1 MMRPNITIHDHSAE
15 ANLFLRRTLVA
26 FCIVVFFLLVLL
38 LNLYHLQVEL
48 HETYSTRSNDNRIKV
63 IPVAPNRGRIFD
75 RKGNLLAQNV
85 PTFSLEITPEKVKD
99 MDATLAHLQTLLEI
113 TPEQIASFK
122 KEVRSHRR
130 FKSIPL
136 KTNLTEEETA
146 IIAVNQHHFSGVSID
161 ARLTRFY
168 PHKDAL
174 THVLGY
180 VGKINVNDLQKIDTD
195 GQSANYAATRD
206 IGKLGIEKKYERQ
219 LHGTV
224 GYKEVEINSHG
235 RILRTLRIEPATPGD
250 DLYLSI
256 DLDLQ
261 KVVQETLGEHR
272 GAVVAMDPRQG
283 EVLALYSNP
292 SYDPNL
298 FVHGISY
305 RDYSAL
311 RDSPKRP
318 LINRATQGQYPPAST
333 VKPIVALLGLD
344 TKTIDKDD
352 TIFDP
357 GFYRIPNVKRKYRDW
372 KKWGHGVVDV
382 VKSIEQSCDTFF
394 YDLAYNLGIDQI
406 SDFAARF
413 RFGEKT
419 GIDISEE
426 SAGILPSRPWKRALH
441 NQPWYAGDTIAVGIG
456 QGYWT
461 VTPIQ
466 LAHATSILA
475 MRGEIHRPHLVT
487 KQQSGDPN
495 QETTVVYQPEDFP
508 PVTINDPSHWETVL
522 FGMRRVVTHGSAR
535 TQFKGTTYRAAGK
548 TGTAQ
553 VVSLGEDE
561 EYDAE
566 NMKESHR
573 DNAMYVGFAP
583 YDAPELVVAVA
594 LHNVA
599 KGGGSTNA
607 APVTRKIMDFYFEQR
622 EPALPPAVES
632 LLEEN
637 YEPPKQRR

>member
-26 FCIVVFFLLVLL
+26 FCIVVCFLLVLL

-63 IPVAPNRGRIFD
+63 IPIAPNRGRIFD
-75 RKGNLLAQNV
+75 RHGELLAQNV
-85 PTFSLEITPEKVKD
+85 PTFSLEITPEKVTN
-99 MDATLAHLQTLLEI
+99 MDDTLAHLQTILNI
-113 TPEQIASFK
+113 TPEQITDFK
-122 KEVRSHRR
+122 KEVRSNRR

-136 KTNLTEEETA
+136 KTNLSEEETA
-146 IIAVNQHHFSGVSID
+146 IIAVNQHHFTGVSIG

-168 PHKDAL
+168 PHGDAL

-195 GQSANYAATRD
+195 GQNANYAATRD
-206 IGKLGIEKKYERQ
+206 IGKLGIEKKYERA
-219 LHGTV
+219 LHGIV

-235 RILRTLRIEPATPGD
+235 RILRTLNTEPATPGD

-256 DLDLQ
+256 DLNLQ

-305 RDYSAL
+305 KNYSAL

-333 VKPIVALLGLD
+333 VKPIIALLGLD
-344 TKTIDKDD
+344 SKTIDENH
-352 TIFDP
+352 TINDP
-357 GFYRIPNVKRKYRDW
+357 GYYRIPNVSRKYRDW
-372 KKWGHGVVDV
+372 KKWGHGIVDV

-394 YDLAYNLGIDQI
+394 YDLSYNLGIDRI
-406 SDFAARF
+406 SAFAAKF

-426 SAGILPSRPWKRALH
+426 SAGILPSRPWKRAMH

-475 MRGEIHRPHLVT
+475 MRGQIYRPHLVT
-487 KQQSGDPN
+487 QQQSGDPN
-495 QETTVVYQPEDFP
+495 DENVIEYQPDDFP
-508 PVTINDPSHWETVL
+508 PVTIDDEHHWQTVIT
-522 FGMRRVVTHGSAR
+522 GMRRVVTHGSAR
-535 TQFKGTTYRAAGK
+535 SQFKGTTYRAAGK

-561 EYDAE
+561 EYDAST
-566 NMKESHR
+566 MVESHR

-583 YDAPELVVAVA
+583 YEAPEIVISVA

-607 APVTRKIMDFYFEQR
+607 APITRKIMDYYFEQR
-622 EPALPPAVES
+622 VPALPPVVDTLEDTYES
-632 LLEEN
+632 
-637 YEPPKQRR
+637 PDQRR